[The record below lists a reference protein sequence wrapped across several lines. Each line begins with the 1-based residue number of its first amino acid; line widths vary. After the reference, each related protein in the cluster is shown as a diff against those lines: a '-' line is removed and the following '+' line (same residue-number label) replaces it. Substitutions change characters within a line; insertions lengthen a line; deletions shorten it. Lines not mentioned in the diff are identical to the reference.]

1 MRARR
6 MVPSERR
13 AQLLDTAE
21 QLFLTLGYEAS
32 SVDMIIRAA
41 GVSKGAFYHHF
52 DSKESLLAALA
63 DRIVD
68 RSIAQTREVMGRAHP
83 DALSR
88 LNAFW
93 SESRRLKVEIAP
105 VVRTSLRAVFRP
117 ENLLLRYRINAA
129 TIAKVA
135 PVLAEV
141 LEEGMREDLFDIPDA
156 HGCAEML
163 LHLGTGVHDTI
174 AWAIE
179 ESERG
184 GTEDAAMALERRL
197 RLFELAFNRVLGL
210 PDDAVSLVEPGFAKA
225 VVALPPDPTMRSS
238 R

>member
-1 MRARR
+1 

-13 AQLLDTAE
+13 TQLLDTAE
-21 QLFLTLGYEAS
+21 ELFFTLGYDAS
-32 SVDMIIRAA
+32 SVDMIIGAA

-63 DRIVD
+63 DRMVD
-68 RSIAQTREVMGRAHP
+68 RTLEQTREAMGRPFP
-83 DALSR
+83 DALTR

-93 SESRRLKVEIAP
+93 GESRRLKVEIAP

-117 ENLLLRYRINAA
+117 ENIGLRYRINAA

-135 PVLAEV
+135 PLLAQV
-141 LEEGMREDLFDIPDA
+141 LEEGMKEGLFDIPDA
-156 HGCAEML
+156 RGCAEML

-184 GTEDAAMALERRL
+184 RTEEAAEALERRL

-210 PDDAVSLVEPGFAKA
+210 PDDAVSLVEPGFANA
-225 VVALPPDPTMRSS
+225 VVGSGAAPPAQRMSVPR
-238 R
+238 